1 MARRNANQNEASDD
15 IETSLHTSTES
26 STKSL
31 ANSSSV
37 NHHLSAT
44 ENYVAFNSYTCQS
57 HPSISDTCYQITANV
72 RVTADTHQ
80 CPSTLSIENT
90 RLDDTRADTDS
101 LSAASD
107 FFSVDVLQHPE
118 SSCPTCQPST
128 NTCCDPAN
136 ASACIHT
143 IASTCLVCQP
153 DECLASTSL
162 SNNILECLSNHKDK
176 NNDDSAA
183 QQKLQQSSDRK
194 STDCIYVFER
204 HRAGCCNCR
213 RISKFGS
220 TRQQLEASDQLTKT
234 TSNKARTSNN
244 ANTSNNASTS
254 KNSSTSNNASASDNA
269 SASSNASTSNNARTS
284 NNSMVQVYKSRSL
297 CDLHQY
303 CRHEK
308 TREKSR
314 LTKSYTQLSNVRIL
328 KFSKPK

>member
-1 MARRNANQNEASDD
+1 M
-15 IETSLHTSTES
+15 
-26 STKSL
+26 
-31 ANSSSV
+31 
-37 NHHLSAT
+37 
-44 ENYVAFNSYTCQS
+44 
-57 HPSISDTCYQITANV
+57 
-72 RVTADTHQ
+72 ADT
-80 CPSTLSIENT
+80 N
-90 RLDDTRADTDS
+90 S

-118 SSCPTCQPST
+118 SSCPACQPST

-143 IASTCLVCQP
+143 IASTCLGCQS
-153 DECLASTSL
+153 DEFLASTSS
-162 SNNILECLSNHKDK
+162 SNDILECLSNHKDK
-176 NNDDSAA
+176 NNDNSAA

-213 RISKFGS
+213 RILKFGS
-220 TRQQLEASDQLTKT
+220 TRQQLQASDQLTKT
-234 TSNKARTSNN
+234 TSNKASTSNN

-254 KNSSTSNNASASDNA
+254 KNAC
-269 SASSNASTSNNARTS
+269 TS